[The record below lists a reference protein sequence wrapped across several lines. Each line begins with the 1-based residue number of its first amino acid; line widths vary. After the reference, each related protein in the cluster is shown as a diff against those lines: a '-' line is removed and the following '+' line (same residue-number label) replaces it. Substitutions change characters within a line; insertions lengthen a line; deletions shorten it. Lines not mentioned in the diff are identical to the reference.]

1 MTRDE
6 FFAQKAK
13 GALWDVGVSIQRGNP
28 LPLDSNSVFE
38 SKAKADEYVAGV
50 LAYPGQIIA
59 VVEAS
64 ATTIYYIDQAMALQ
78 EVGKIPLGDDK
89 SIKVDAAT
97 GKISIR
103 DVENAVTGSWP
114 VMQADGKVKWQIL
127 ESSKTTYGIA
137 KLGTATEGSA
147 ATYQLYSTTDSGVT
161 KNFIDEKI
169 EIPKDLVVKSGTVK
183 TYADKAAATADGMS
197 AEQANTETF
206 PGTFIKLTIANKA
219 SDMLFINVSGLIEY
233 VSSGSKAGD
242 DIELVVDEDHKIT
255 ATLSDAVKASLKN
268 ADTALQR
275 ANIDTGK
282 TAGTIKVGNDE
293 VAVAGLKDAAYKTV
307 AEIETKITTDKIG
320 ALGKD
325 SNENDHTVKSYV
337 DAKDAEL
344 TTAINNVKNSVD
356 GLGLGALA
364 KKDKVAKT
372 DLDSN
377 LTEELNKKANSATTL
392 EGYGITDAMTATA
405 IGTAIDDAKTAAA
418 TDAKAKADAVS
429 DALTPKITALEKT
442 HTKNSDGGF
451 NTVAE
456 EVTAGIGALKLSDTY
471 AAKSLETTVATH
483 TANTDIHI
491 EAAERSKWDTA
502 SAQADSNKKAIDVI
516 KGDEKVDGS
525 IAKAVA
531 TAKSGLEESIKAV
544 KVTADSAKET
554 ADANTKA
561 IGADATAGT
570 IKGRIAAAEKAI
582 GTLNG
587 TSATEGSVAKAV
599 ADAQTDLIDS
609 ASADY
614 NTLGKLET
622 KVKAAQS
629 TANSAVSAI
638 GSDETAGTVKAR
650 IKALETDVTAASTGL
665 KARMTAAENDIDT
678 LQGQI
683 SGVFHFKG
691 SATKNGS
698 NLYVTTPDGAA
709 QVVNQIVGDV
719 YTVGDEEWAWD
730 GTSWIML
737 GITTDLSNYYNKS
750 QIDGKI
756 GGITGAFHFRGV
768 ATSFEADGTPAY
780 VVQGGKKYV
789 SGIELKEGDV
799 WLDSEGQQFAWN
811 GTEWIKLGYMTDL
824 SAYST
829 TSQVES
835 MIEGALTGLYTFK
848 GEAGS
853 LDNIVNPSR
862 GDVYIVGG
870 KQFAWSGND
879 WVEITTNVDLSN
891 YSTTEQVNELINTA
905 KSATL
910 GVAASDATTK
920 SNAAYANALAKVNEL
935 KGNAT
940 KTVGAIE
947 GEVKNLTDLV
957 SDSETGLDKRVTDNA
972 TAIAAINDSKTG
984 ILATA
989 NKHADDADA
998 DLSARI
1004 TPLEGLKPAEAGAQA
1019 NKIETIATDDGNLTI
1034 TSKKVTI
1041 PKATATKLGLV
1052 KGSAADAE
1060 NKVSVDSKGEM
1071 TVNNIN
1077 VNKLVQTKGDTLILN
1092 CGTSQV

>member
-38 SKAKADEYVAGV
+38 SKAKADKYVAGV

-78 EVGKIPLGDDK
+78 EVGKIPLGDGK
-89 SIKVDAAT
+89 SIKVAEDGT
-97 GKISIR
+97 ISIY

-137 KLGTATEGSA
+137 KLGTATAGSA

-161 KNFIDEKI
+161 KNYIDEKI
-169 EIPKDLVVKSGTVK
+169 EIPKDLVVKSGVVK

-197 AEQANTETF
+197 AEQADTETF

-219 SDMLFINVSGLIEY
+219 GDTLFINVSGLIEY
-233 VSSGSKAGD
+233 VSSGSKTGD
-242 DIELVVDEDHKIT
+242 DIELVVDDDHKIT
-255 ATLSDAVKASLKN
+255 ATLSEGVKASLGKAN
-268 ADTALQR
+268 TALQR
-275 ANIDTGK
+275 ANIDTGE

-293 VAVAGLKDAAYKTV
+293 VPVAGLKDAAYKTV
-307 AEIETKITTDKIG
+307 AEIETKITDDKIG
-320 ALGKD
+320 TLGTTSTG
-325 SNENDHTVKSYV
+325 SNHTVKSYV
-337 DAKDAEL
+337 DAKEAEL
-344 TTAINNVKNSVD
+344 TNAINGVKGSVD
-356 GLGLGALA
+356 GLGALA

-372 DLDSN
+372 DLVKDLSD
-377 LTEELNKKANSATTL
+377 EIDGKATKATTL
-392 EGYGITDAMTATA
+392 AGYKIGDAYTKTEVDTE
-405 IGTAIDDAKTAAA
+405 IGNAKTAAA
-418 TDAKAKADAVS
+418 TDAKNKADAVS
-429 DALTPKITALEKT
+429 NALTPKITKLEET
-442 HTKNSDGGF
+442 HAKNADDSF
-451 NTVAE
+451 KTVAE
-456 EVTAGIGALKLSDTY
+456 EVTAGIGALKLPNTY
-471 AAKSLETTVATH
+471 AAKSLEKTVTDH
-483 TANTDIHI
+483 TANTDVHI
-491 EAAERSKWDTA
+491 EAAERTKWDTA
-502 SAQADSNKKAIDVI
+502 STQADNNKKAIDVI
-516 KGDEKVDGS
+516 NGDEKVDGS

-561 IGADATAGT
+561 IGADAIAGT
-570 IKGRIAAAEKAI
+570 IKGRIKAAETAI
-582 GTLNG
+582 DTLNG
-587 TSATEGSVAKAV
+587 TSATVGSVAKAV
-599 ADAQTDLIDS
+599 ADAQTALLDS

-629 TANSAVSAI
+629 TADGAVSAI
-638 GSDETAGTVKAR
+638 GSDTTAGTVKAR

-780 VVQGGKKYV
+780 VVQGDKKYV

-879 WVEITTNVDLSN
+879 WVEITTNVDLSS

-935 KGNAT
+935 KGDAT

-947 GEVKNLTDLV
+947 DEVDNLKALV
-957 SDSETGLDKRVTDNA
+957 SDTETGLDKRVTDNA
-972 TAIAAINDSKTG
+972 TAIAAINNSETG
-984 ILATA
+984 ILAKA
-989 NKHADDADA
+989 NKHADDADDA
-998 DLSARI
+998 LSARI
-1004 TPLEGLKPAEAGAQA
+1004 TPLENLKPAEGGAQA
-1019 NKIETIATDDGNLTI
+1019 NKIETIATGDGDLKI
-1034 TSKKVTI
+1034 ESKKVTI

-1060 NKVSVDSKGEM
+1060 NKVFVESNGEM

-1077 VNKLVQTKGDTLILN
+1077 VNKLVQTAGDTLILN